1 MPLGSLA
8 RPWLVH
14 YPENDTAPDRNDTRL
29 HVSQN
34 KTERKPFMKSKFG
47 REQARHLPDVSL
59 AAFLLLS
66 SSASAGPPF
75 ITNDP
80 EPVDYLH
87 WELYS
92 FSLGTHAMRDT
103 SGVVPPSCDC
113 NYGVLPNVHMQ
124 MPSANLTGAR
134 KICDC
139 FRSMAYQL
147 IAWTI
152 KCSTVLLGPS
162 FAYRRD
168 FS

>member
-34 KTERKPFMKSKFG
+34 KTERRPFMKSKFE
-47 REQARHLPDVSL
+47 RDISRVR
-59 AAFLLLS
+59 
-66 SSASAGPPF
+66 ASRRSFFYRPRPPGPPF
-75 ITNDP
+75 ITDDP
-80 EPVDYLH
+80 EPVDHLH
-87 WELYS
+87 WELYT

-134 KICDC
+134 KTCDC
-139 FRSMAYQL
+139 FRSMAYQF

-152 KCSTVLLGPS
+152 KCSTVVLGPS
-162 FAYRRD
+162 IAYRRP